1 MDLVNSY
8 FKKKSDKVTFIEL
21 KENTTVEIKGYPKEK
36 QIPLPMMT
44 DVLISEIKKG
54 NLKEEI
60 NLSYIIDG
68 IIYLIGIDPLFVH
81 GKDYKNILMASREEI
96 QDYIFYKA
104 IQFIEKNNYDDG
116 AVYFRTLKIINHEN
130 INGIFNY
137 ALALEQIAKKYFE
150 KEKEEEGIEFLKAST
165 RELETIMDIDDRYP
179 LSYYKLGY
187 HYKFFNQYLK
197 AKLIWSKYLVLDR
210 DELRLQEIRG
220 ELEEIENDVAI
231 ETGLTYLSRE
241 EFDKAVDI
249 FLKLL
254 PKFNKWWELKYL
266 IGICYKGLGDFENA
280 IEYLYDAMELNK
292 SDLDVY
298 NELGI
303 CLFTIGEIEKAIDVF
318 TEGIENLEDE
328 YKLLFN
334 RGLGY
339 LQLGKL
345 EEAYE
350 DIDNAWNLNP
360 KDENIISQKQI
371 LDNLLNK

>member
-137 ALALEQIAKKYFE
+137 ALALEQIAK
-150 KEKEEEGIEFLKAST
+150 
-165 RELETIMDIDDRYP
+165 
-179 LSYYKLGY
+179 
-187 HYKFFNQYLK
+187 
-197 AKLIWSKYLVLDR
+197 
-210 DELRLQEIRG
+210 
-220 ELEEIENDVAI
+220 
-231 ETGLTYLSRE
+231 
-241 EFDKAVDI
+241 
-249 FLKLL
+249 
-254 PKFNKWWELKYL
+254 
-266 IGICYKGLGDFENA
+266 
-280 IEYLYDAMELNK
+280 
-292 SDLDVY
+292 
-298 NELGI
+298 
-303 CLFTIGEIEKAIDVF
+303 
-318 TEGIENLEDE
+318 
-328 YKLLFN
+328 
-334 RGLGY
+334 
-339 LQLGKL
+339 
-345 EEAYE
+345 
-350 DIDNAWNLNP
+350 
-360 KDENIISQKQI
+360 
-371 LDNLLNK
+371 NLLRKKKKRKELSF